1 MAFVRNDMDARM
13 LEVLELS
20 LFSRTGI
27 SDMFAFILGSTQM
40 LWLSFQAWDKVVRSS
55 MQTYL
60 PDSCITKRTVPP
72 ASVIANISYR

>member
-1 MAFVRNDMDARM
+1 MAFVRNHMDARM

-40 LWLSFQAWDKVVRSS
+40 L
-55 MQTYL
+55 
-60 PDSCITKRTVPP
+60 
-72 ASVIANISYR
+72 